1 MYKKEYTGTFI
12 KQNQF
17 PHLYMAVKPELH
29 RLHMPAK
36 VQQQKLNEDM
46 SVHKIRKSGLY

>member
-1 MYKKEYTGTFI
+1 MYKKKYTETFT

-17 PHLYMAVKPELH
+17 PDLYMAVKPELQI
-29 RLHMPAK
+29 LNMPAK
-36 VQQQKLNEDM
+36 LKQEKLNEDI